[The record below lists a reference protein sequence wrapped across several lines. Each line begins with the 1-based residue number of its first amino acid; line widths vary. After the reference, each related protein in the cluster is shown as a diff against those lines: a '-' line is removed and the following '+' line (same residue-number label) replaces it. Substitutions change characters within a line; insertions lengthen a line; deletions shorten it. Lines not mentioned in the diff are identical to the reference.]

1 MARETVS
8 QQLALAARRSL
19 SWPNND
25 LYTVVVRDSA
35 GAPIDITSTTLSGAI
50 PTGEAL
56 DSTSVAAITI
66 TKTAP
71 TTGTFTFTVPGATT
85 ASMTVGR
92 TYWYH
97 VTANGTW
104 TNSVPMIVMH
114 GPVYVEG

>member
-1 MARETVS
+1 MARETVP

-35 GAPIDITSTTLSGAI
+35 GVPIDITSTTLSGAI
-50 PTGEAL
+50 RTGEPL
-56 DSTSVAAITI
+56 DATSVTAITI

-71 TTGTFTFTVPGATT
+71 ASGTFTFTVPGATT
-85 ASMTVGR
+85 ANLTVGR

-97 VTANGTW
+97 VTANGSW
-104 TNSVPMIVMH
+104 TNSVPLIVMH
-114 GPVYVEG
+114 GPVYVEA